1 MDTQMLSSVNMD
13 RGLLS
18 IMVLL
23 DVLEAGK
30 ENSEDKK
37 DFHRFL

>member
-1 MDTQMLSSVNMD
+1 MDTQMRSSVNMD

-23 DVLEAGK
+23 DVLEPGK

-37 DFHRFL
+37 DFHRLL